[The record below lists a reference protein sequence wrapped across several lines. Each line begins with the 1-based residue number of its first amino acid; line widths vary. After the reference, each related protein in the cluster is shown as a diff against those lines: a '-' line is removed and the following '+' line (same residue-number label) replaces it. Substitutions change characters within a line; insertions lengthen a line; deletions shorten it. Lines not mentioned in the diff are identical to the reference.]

1 MSAITP
7 DSYVKLVRFDVTK
20 EHQMTFASLTAQTDF
35 FTNLQGLELQASTYQ
50 RKEGKVRFPVIIDDI
65 ENYNYLMY
73 KNESNSNPNYYSD
86 KIYYCYIKNMEYIN
100 DNMTE
105 ITIEIDVFQTW
116 QFDFVYKKCFVER
129 EHVNDDTVGKNI
141 VPEGLEHGDYISN
154 DVSTMDSL
162 NKTVYLVQ
170 VTKDYYDQTH
180 PIIYG
185 TEISGLIFTGAF
197 YICFSYGDLMSM
209 IQDYT
214 TDADLGF
221 DCILNVYLVPY
232 RLTANYVGTPNPPAT
247 GIIRLLD
254 STTVNLITKSMTK
267 PTSIDG
273 YTPTNK
279 KLLTKDYN
287 YLLVSNNNGTTGI
300 FYYENFTS
308 SRCVFNIYGMV
319 SFGCDIALVPSNYG
333 ASGLFYNNFKIAGGK
348 FPPSDYIKDNFQI
361 WLRANSVN
369 LQLGV
374 AGGLVETGVGA
385 VRTIAGDINGVV
397 NIGSGIGQILG
408 IMKETY
414 IQSKVPPTSA
424 GNTNIAT
431 LNVAQNSNS
440 FSFTQMCIK
449 STYAKILDDFF
460 SMYGY
465 KVTEIKIP
473 NITGR
478 QNWNYVKTNNAIVES
493 SSVPE
498 IYLDEFKEML
508 NNGMTFWHNP
518 QTFLDYSQS
527 NPIV

>member
-1 MSAITP
+1 MLFI
-7 DSYVKLVRFDVTK
+7 
-20 EHQMTFASLTAQTDF
+20 
-35 FTNLQGLELQASTYQ
+35 
-50 RKEGKVRFPVIIDDI
+50 
-65 ENYNYLMY
+65 
-73 KNESNSNPNYYSD
+73 
-86 KIYYCYIKNMEYIN
+86 
-100 DNMTE
+100 
-105 ITIEIDVFQTW
+105 
-116 QFDFVYKKCFVER
+116 
-129 EHVNDDTVGKNI
+129 
-141 VPEGLEHGDYISN
+141 
-154 DVSTMDSL
+154 
-162 NKTVYLVQ
+162 
-170 VTKDYYDQTH
+170 
-180 PIIYG
+180 
-185 TEISGLIFTGAF
+185 
-197 YICFSYGDLMSM
+197 
-209 IQDYT
+209 
-214 TDADLGF
+214 
-221 DCILNVYLVPY
+221 
-232 RLTANYVGTPNPPAT
+232 
-247 GIIRLLD
+247 
-254 STTVNLITKSMTK
+254 
-267 PTSIDG
+267 
-273 YTPTNK
+273 
-279 KLLTKDYN
+279 KLL
-287 YLLVSNNNGTTGI
+287 
-300 FYYENFTS
+300 
-308 SRCVFNIYGMV
+308 
-319 SFGCDIALVPSNYG
+319 
-333 ASGLFYNNFKIAGGK
+333 
-348 FPPSDYIKDNFQI
+348 YIKDNFQI